1 MKEQRGR
8 KEKRIHLIPLIL
20 GAYAVFLGLGLV
32 IIGFAGLSEGIG
44 IIRLLLGLGLTCFG
58 LYGIWDGVRDLARSD
73 KKSKPSLPNQFILT
87 DIAGNR
93 SSNVSIERLR
103 EQLERLMENGNNGS
117 FHLQIL
123 PPFLVQDQEMLKQV
137 SCIYQEDKVILMA
150 FFENAEG
157 RYQICQKSMKTD
169 MAEEWLQQCLFRSM
183 DFNGWE
189 NARAD
194 VLKDGPHVHS
204 EGVEDFCYHILKDQ
218 EGLMTYWHQLLVIFG
233 ESWHD
238 EHKFFSSKDLEL
250 VVEGV
255 HNGKYQ
261 KAVLEWGSEA
271 FHIFLSIQ
279 NKLMVIWRAN
289 NTGKAGARFLAREGT
304 VNQVKFWLIN
314 YLNSGSFEEMSG
326 WNDITDQVEK
336 EWRKHGKVF

>member
-1 MKEQRGR
+1 MKEQQGR
-8 KEKRIHLIPLIL
+8 KEKRIHLTPLIL

-32 IIGFAGLSEGIG
+32 AIGLAGFTEGIG
-44 IIRLLLGLGLTCFG
+44 FIRFLLGLGLTCLG
-58 LYGIWDGVRDLARSD
+58 LYGIWDGVRDLAKSD
-73 KKSKPSLPNQFILT
+73 KKSKPSFPNQFILT
-87 DIAGNR
+87 DIVGNR

-103 EQLERLMENGNNGS
+103 EQLEHLMENRNDGS

-123 PPFLVQDQEMLKQV
+123 PPFLIQDQEMLKQV
-137 SCIYQEDKVILMA
+137 SCIYREDEVILMA
-150 FFENAEG
+150 FFDNAQG
-157 RYQICQKSMKTD
+157 RYRIAQKSMEPD
-169 MAEEWLQQCLFRSM
+169 IAEEWLKQCLSRSM
-183 DFNGWE
+183 DFTGWE

-204 EGVEDFCYHILKDQ
+204 EEREDFCYQLLKDQ
-218 EGLMTYWHQLLVIFG
+218 KGLLTYWHQLLVIFG

-250 VVEGV
+250 AIEGV

-271 FHIFLSIQ
+271 FHIFPSMQ
-279 NKLMVIWRAN
+279 NRLMVIWRAN
-289 NTGKAGARFLAREGT
+289 NTGKTGVRFLAREGT

-314 YLNSGSFEEMSG
+314 YLDSGSFEEVSG